1 MEKSSEI
8 SASVAFSLV
17 MAQDVVEIFKV
28 ESGVLSTNFHLLNVY
43 EMHVYIR
50 PVLSFGEPYEIR

>member
-8 SASVAFSLV
+8 SANVAFSLA
-17 MAQDVVEIFKV
+17 MAQNVAEIFKV
-28 ESGVLSTNFHLLNVY
+28 GSGVFGTNFHLLNVH

-50 PVLSFGEPYEIR
+50 PDLSFGEPYEIR